1 MDTHDA
7 ARRWAETWQRAWTA
21 HDIEAIAGLYAPG
34 AVYRSSPYRDP
45 EEGGARGY
53 VTRVFADETQ
63 VECRFGRPLV
73 DGDRAVVEWWASM
86 LDAGAGA
93 TLAGTTSLRFDADG
107 LVVEHLDHWMH
118 VGERRAPFP
127 GWAGGVAP

>member
-7 ARRWAETWQRAWTA
+7 ARRWAATWQSAWVA
-21 HDIEAIAGLYAPG
+21 HDVEAIAALYAPD
-34 AVYRSSPYRDP
+34 AVYRSSPYREP

-53 VTRVFADETQ
+53 VGRVFVDESE
-63 VECRFGRPLV
+63 VVCRFGPPLV

-86 LDAGAGA
+86 LDDGEGA

-118 VGERRAPFP
+118 APGRHDPFP
-127 GWAGGVAP
+127 GWPGGR